1 MGHPS
6 ARIENLSMVGNFT
19 IAFWFR
25 TSNVDNTNTFFR
37 FEKTNVTAT
46 ERGRGTK
53 NRSMYLDL
61 AVFNGGKSIS
71 VNFI

>member
-1 MGHPS
+1 MLHEMHPS

-46 ERGRGTK
+46 ERVEVQKTE
-53 NRSMYLDL
+53 
-61 AVFNGGKSIS
+61 VCI
-71 VNFI
+71 